1 MEDQRPPFR
10 LIDFA
15 IVFDADNLPRRQ
27 TDQCSFLIVV
37 MLTPVEQVAALHFFQ
52 KDGVEAENMTDVL
65 HRMRFREIDH
75 ADQRMQ
81 GFDTQQVVVF
91 EDVFDI
97 VDSLFHSR
105 FVFAWKRCCFRLP
118 SGVCGSVACSKRRT

>member
-1 MEDQRPPFR
+1 
-10 LIDFA
+10 
-15 IVFDADNLPRRQ
+15 
-27 TDQCSFLIVV
+27 

-81 GFDTQQVVVF
+81 GFDTQQIVVF

-105 FVFAWKRCCFRLP
+105 FVF
-118 SGVCGSVACSKRRT
+118 S